1 MGGDGV
7 DDGGLPVR
15 WSVSDGREDEL
26 RFGILGP
33 LEVVRGR
40 SRIEIGAAKLRVFL
54 AALLVRANQPV
65 SLDELAVRL
74 WGDRTPKTAR
84 RTIRVHAMRL
94 RRVLGDDGR
103 SAVVRTHTDGYSVE
117 VTRDQLDLLRF
128 RDLRAQAM
136 AAARN
141 GDRELELAFLTE
153 AINLWRDHPLSDVP
167 SDSLQ
172 REVASQL
179 EEERLFVVERRLDI
193 DLAVGRAREVVSELV
208 QLTKE
213 HPWHEPFWEQLVVA
227 LYRSERLADALDT
240 YQTVQRLFRDELGVE
255 PGERLQRLQQDI
267 LSGAGPAGFVPA
279 AEDRS
284 VARSTRSG
292 GDPVLAPAQT
302 QLPPGVRGF
311 VDRPE
316 VAELVTWA
324 RDADEA
330 AVPIMI
336 VGGMPGVGKTALPLH
351 VAHRLHER
359 YPDGRLYIDLR
370 GFAPQP
376 PLPVKVALGSLLQ
389 SLGVPAGEVPES
401 VEGCAAK
408 YRALLSGRRVLV
420 VLDDAEDAEQ
430 VRPLLPGVP
439 GSAVLVTSRMD
450 LRGLAVTNGAE
461 RMVLDVLSRERSAE
475 LLATFVG
482 EERAAREPAAVEA
495 LAELTGH
502 LPLALRIAGA
512 HVAADPA
519 GDVAEHVRFLRERA
533 RLAELVVDGDDTVG
547 VRAAFDRSYLRL
559 TAPDQ
564 HLFRLLGRMGS
575 QDQTAEDVARFA
587 GLPPAEVRRAM
598 DRLVGT
604 SLVERPALGRYR
616 LHPLL
621 HEYARSLPVNP
632 QDGAGDEMMRMRAGR
647 VVV

>member
-1 MGGDGV
+1 M
-7 DDGGLPVR
+7 R
-15 WSVSDGREDEL
+15 WSVSDEREDVL

-40 SRIEIGAAKLRVFL
+40 SRIEIGAAKLRIFL

-65 SLDELAVRL
+65 SLDELAARL

-84 RTIRVHAMRL
+84 STIRVHAMRL

-128 RDLRAQAM
+128 RDLRSQAM
-136 AAARN
+136 AAARD
-141 GDRELELAFLTE
+141 GDRELELGLLTE
-153 AINLWRDHPLSDVP
+153 AMNLWRDHPLSDVP

-179 EEERLFVVERRLDI
+179 AEEKLFVVERRLDI
-193 DLAVGRAREVVSELV
+193 ELAAGRTREVVSELV
-208 QLTKE
+208 RLTKE
-213 HPWHEPFWEQLVVA
+213 HPWHEPFWEQLIVA

-279 AEDRS
+279 ADDRS
-284 VARSTRSG
+284 VTGSARPTRSG
-292 GDPVLAPAQT
+292 SDPVLAPAQT

-316 VAELVTWA
+316 VAELVSWA
-324 RDADEA
+324 RDADET

-336 VGGMPGVGKTALPLH
+336 VGGMPGVGKTALALH

-359 YPDGRLYIDLR
+359 YPDGRLYLDLR

-376 PLPVKVALGSLLQ
+376 PLPVMAALGSLLQ

-430 VRPLLPGVP
+430 VRPLLPGAP
-439 GSAVLVTSRMD
+439 GSAVLVTSRME

-475 LLATFVG
+475 LLAAFVG

-533 RLAELVVDGDDTVG
+533 RLPELVVDGDDMVG

-559 TAPDQ
+559 PTPDQ
-564 HLFRLLGRMGS
+564 QLFRLLGRVDS
-575 QDQTAEDVARFA
+575 EDLTVEDVARFA
-587 GLPPAEVRRAM
+587 DLPRAEVRRAM
-598 DRLVGT
+598 DRLVGA
-604 SLVERPALGRYR
+604 SLVARPALGRYR

-621 HEYARSLPVNP
+621 HEYARSLPVTP
-632 QDGAGDEMMRMRAGR
+632 PDGPGYELMRVRAGL
-647 VVV
+647 VV

>member
-1 MGGDGV
+1 MSTT
-7 DDGGLPVR
+7 GGLPVR
-15 WSVSDGREDEL
+15 WSVSDEREDVL

-40 SRIEIGAAKLRVFL
+40 SRIEIGAAKLRIFL

-65 SLDELAVRL
+65 SLDELAARL

-84 RTIRVHAMRL
+84 STIRVHAMRL
-94 RRVLGDDGR
+94 RRVLGDDGG

-128 RDLRAQAM
+128 RDLRSQAM
-136 AAARN
+136 AAARD
-141 GDRELELAFLTE
+141 GDRELELGLLTE
-153 AINLWRDHPLSDVP
+153 AMNLWRDHPLSDVP

-179 EEERLFVVERRLDI
+179 AEEKLFVVERRLDVE
-193 DLAVGRAREVVSELV
+193 LAAGRTREVVSELV
-208 QLTKE
+208 RLTKE
-213 HPWHEPFWEQLVVA
+213 HPWHEPFWEQLIVA

-255 PGERLQRLQQDI
+255 PGERLQRLQHDI

-279 AEDRS
+279 ADDRS
-284 VARSTRSG
+284 VTGSARPTRSG
-292 GDPVLAPAQT
+292 SDPVLAPAQT

-316 VAELVTWA
+316 VAELVSWA
-324 RDADEA
+324 RDADET

-336 VGGMPGVGKTALPLH
+336 VGGMPGVGKTALALH

-359 YPDGRLYIDLR
+359 YPDGRLYLDLR

-376 PLPVKVALGSLLQ
+376 PLPVMAALGSLLQ

-430 VRPLLPGVP
+430 VRPLLPGAP
-439 GSAVLVTSRMD
+439 GSAVLVTSRME

-475 LLATFVG
+475 LLAAFVG

-533 RLAELVVDGDDTVG
+533 RLPELVVDGDDMVG

-559 TAPDQ
+559 PTPDQ
-564 HLFRLLGRMGS
+564 QLFRLLGRVDS
-575 QDQTAEDVARFA
+575 ENLTVEDVARFA
-587 GLPPAEVRRAM
+587 DLPRAEVRRAM
-598 DRLVGT
+598 DRLVGA
-604 SLVERPALGRYR
+604 SLVARPALGRYR

-621 HEYARSLPVNP
+621 HEYARSLPVTP
-632 QDGAGDEMMRMRAGR
+632 PDGPGYELMRVRAGL
-647 VVV
+647 VV

>member
-1 MGGDGV
+1 M
-7 DDGGLPVR
+7 R
-15 WSVSDGREDEL
+15 WSVSDEREDVL

-40 SRIEIGAAKLRVFL
+40 SRIEIGAAKLRIFL

-65 SLDELAVRL
+65 SLDELAARL

-84 RTIRVHAMRL
+84 STIRVHAMRL
-94 RRVLGDDGR
+94 RRVLGDDGG

-128 RDLRAQAM
+128 RDLRSQAM
-136 AAARN
+136 AAARD
-141 GDRELELAFLTE
+141 GDRELELGLLTE
-153 AINLWRDHPLSDVP
+153 AMNLWRDHPLSDVP

-179 EEERLFVVERRLDI
+179 AEEKLFVVERRLDVE
-193 DLAVGRAREVVSELV
+193 LAAGRTREVVSELV
-208 QLTKE
+208 RLTKE
-213 HPWHEPFWEQLVVA
+213 HPWHEPFWEQLIVA

-255 PGERLQRLQQDI
+255 PGERLQRLQHDI

-279 AEDRS
+279 ADDRS
-284 VARSTRSG
+284 VTGSARPTRSG
-292 GDPVLAPAQT
+292 SDPVLAPAQT

-316 VAELVTWA
+316 VAELVSWA
-324 RDADEA
+324 RDADET

-336 VGGMPGVGKTALPLH
+336 VGGMPGVGKTALALH

-359 YPDGRLYIDLR
+359 YPDGRLYLDLR

-376 PLPVKVALGSLLQ
+376 PLPVMAALGSLLQ

-430 VRPLLPGVP
+430 VRPLLPGAP
-439 GSAVLVTSRMD
+439 GSAVLVTSRME

-475 LLATFVG
+475 LLAAFVG

-533 RLAELVVDGDDTVG
+533 RLPELVVDGDDMVG

-559 TAPDQ
+559 PTPDQ
-564 HLFRLLGRMGS
+564 QLFRLLGRVDS
-575 QDQTAEDVARFA
+575 ENLTVEDVARFA
-587 GLPPAEVRRAM
+587 DLPRAEVRRAM
-598 DRLVGT
+598 DRLVGA
-604 SLVERPALGRYR
+604 SLVARPALGRYR

-621 HEYARSLPVNP
+621 HEYARSLPVTP
-632 QDGAGDEMMRMRAGR
+632 PDGPGYELMRVRAGL
-647 VVV
+647 VV